1 MPRSLFAPFRPSCHR
16 ANLRMG
22 EYLSLNPKE
31 CLGEFKI
38 TQGKNYSVY
47 RFLTITPGGG
57 GSGGTTRVVQHTQ
70 EKKKGEKIIDG
81 STVSITLV
89 WHGILK
95 G

>member
-1 MPRSLFAPFRPSCHR
+1 MSGRIQDYTGQKLFV
-16 ANLRMG
+16 
-22 EYLSLNPKE
+22 
-31 CLGEFKI
+31 
-38 TQGKNYSVY
+38 YS
-47 RFLTITPGGG
+47 FLTITPGGG

-81 STVSITLV
+81 RTVSITLV